1 MCMCICAQM
10 EGGVCVCGG
19 GGRGETYSVFTW
31 VGLIPVEG
39 VYIYCWGVVKSCLS
53 MLLTSYASTRKG
65 WVDC

>member
-1 MCMCICAQM
+1 M
-10 EGGVCVCGG
+10 GG

-39 VYIYCWGVVKSCLS
+39 CVHILLGGGGGGGVKSCLS
-53 MLLTSYASTRKG
+53 MLLTSYARTRKG